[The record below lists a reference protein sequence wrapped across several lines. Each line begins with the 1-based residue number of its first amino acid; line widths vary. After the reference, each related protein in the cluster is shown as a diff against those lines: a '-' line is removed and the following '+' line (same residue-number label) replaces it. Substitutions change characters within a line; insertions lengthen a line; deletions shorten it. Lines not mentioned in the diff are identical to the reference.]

1 MNTKE
6 RGQTHFHTTVVSTE
20 LFLFTSWPA
29 KKGFEKN
36 GFIILIFLKFHK
48 IKNCLFILVN

>member
-36 GFIILIFLKFHK
+36 GFTILIFLKFHK
-48 IKNCLFILVN
+48 IKNFLFILVN